1 MVRRLTGKKNSLIT
15 KMNFLFLSGIL
26 AIIFSSYAIMP
37 QEAKINQRKIDREHR
52 KKEKKALKE
61 YEKAVKHHRKIQSKE
76 TQQMMKQT
84 QKESRKNTPL
94 K

>member
-1 MVRRLTGKKNSLIT
+1 MRRLTGKKNSLIAKPT
-15 KMNFLFLSGIL
+15 FLFLSGIL
-26 AIIFSSYAIMP
+26 AIILSAYAIMP
-37 QEAKINQRKIDREHR
+37 QDAKINQRKIDKEHR

-61 YEKAVKHHRKIQSKE
+61 YENAVKHHRKIQSKE